1 MRLNVFW
8 GKLETMRAIGLFLV
22 GWLVMGT
29 FAVATAQS
37 QNGYLIGPKDLVK
50 IQVFEIPTL
59 SGDFRVETDGSIDF
73 PLIGSVM
80 VQGMSEHQLAVHL
93 KSLLEEKYVQQ
104 ASVTVEVREFRSR
117 PISVI
122 GAVAKPGPLELSG
135 RWTLLEA
142 LTAAGGIVGNHGDV
156 IHILRRSSLGLSD
169 QLTIR
174 VSDLF
179 LKADPRANIPIDPG
193 DVINVPLTMEVT
205 VYCLGEVNSPGAL
218 NFRSNERMTLLS
230 AIAKAGGMT
239 DRASRS
245 VVIKRKDSRGET
257 EIEVDFKKIL
267 AGKVEDPAL
276 EPGDLVVV
284 KESFF

>member
-1 MRLNVFW
+1 MRS
-8 GKLETMRAIGLFLV
+8 IGLFLV

-29 FAVATAQS
+29 FATATAQS
-37 QNGYLIGPKDLVK
+37 QIGYRIGPKDLVK

-59 SGDFRVETDGSIDF
+59 SGEFRVETDGSIDF

-80 VQGMSEHQLAVHL
+80 VQGMSEHQLAVNL

-156 IHILRRSSLGLSD
+156 IHVLRRSSLGLSD
-169 QLTIR
+169 QLSIQIA
-174 VSDLF
+174 DLF
-179 LKADPRANIPIDPG
+179 LKADPRVNIPIDPG

-218 NFRSNERMTLLS
+218 NFRSNERITLLS